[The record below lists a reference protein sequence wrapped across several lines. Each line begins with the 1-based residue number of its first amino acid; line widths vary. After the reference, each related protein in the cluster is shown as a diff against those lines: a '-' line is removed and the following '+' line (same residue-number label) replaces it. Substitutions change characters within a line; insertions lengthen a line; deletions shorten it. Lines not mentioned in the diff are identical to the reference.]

1 MQEALVQKKKK
12 SQTQTQ
18 TQTKRSFN
26 EELRIKLKKYT
37 QTEINVL
44 LAWEEI
50 EMERIVAHSSLL
62 KRHHCR
68 DKKDVINQFLLPLK
82 IKIKNT
88 NIKGRTEV
96 Q

>member
-1 MQEALVQKKKK
+1 MQETLVQKKKK
-12 SQTQTQ
+12 KPNANAN
-18 TQTKRSFN
+18 QTKQSFN

-44 LAWEEI
+44 LALEEI